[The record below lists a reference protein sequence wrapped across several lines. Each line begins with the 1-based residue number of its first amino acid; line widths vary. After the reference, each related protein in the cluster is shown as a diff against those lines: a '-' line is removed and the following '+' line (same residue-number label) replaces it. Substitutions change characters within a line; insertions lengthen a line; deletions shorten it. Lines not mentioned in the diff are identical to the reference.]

1 MKNIPTLLKKD
12 LLRDSRHPWGI
23 LILMLMPV
31 LTAVL
36 ISMVFSP
43 QNDIRKNVVIR
54 VAVLDRDDDLL
65 SGLIRSISNQGDATE
80 NIQLHFVETIDEGI
94 RLLEKR
100 KVSALVVLPED
111 LTINLLKGEAM
122 EIALYKNPAE
132 TVLPVIV
139 EEGLEIVCIGVSQAL
154 GMLGGQIKTI
164 REMVEADEMPEA
176 LAVAEVASDSVKR
189 LRQVEPYLFPPLVQF
204 ETIDAGGYLAARASV
219 EDPNQ

>member
-1 MKNIPTLLKKD
+1 LKTILKLLKKD

-23 LILMLMPV
+23 VILMLMPV

-43 QNDIRKNVVIR
+43 QSDIRKNVVIR

-65 SGLIRSISNQGDATE
+65 SGLIRSMSNQGDATE
-80 NIQLHFVETIDEGI
+80 NIQLHFVETVDEGI

-111 LTINLLKGEAM
+111 LTVDLLKGEAM

-154 GMLGGQIKTI
+154 GMLGGEITTI
-164 REMVEADEMPEA
+164 REMLEADEMPEA
-176 LAVAEVASDSVKR
+176 VAVAEVASDSVKR

-204 ETIDAGGYLAARASV
+204 ETVDGGEYLAARASV

>member
-1 MKNIPTLLKKD
+1 LKNIPTLLKKD

-43 QNDIRKNVVIR
+43 QSDIRKNVVIR

-65 SGLIRSISNQGDATE
+65 SGLIRSISNQGDAAE
-80 NIQLHFVETIDEGI
+80 NIQLHFVETVDEGI

-111 LTINLLKGEAM
+111 LTVDLLKGEAM

-164 REMVEADEMPEA
+164 REMLEADEMPEA
-176 LAVAEVASDSVKR
+176 FAVAEVASDSVKR
-189 LRQVEPYLFPPLVQF
+189 LRQMEPYLFPPLIQF
-204 ETIDAGGYLAARASV
+204 ETVDGGEYLAARASV
-219 EDPNQ
+219 EVPKE